1 MLWIVL
7 AAGSGALA
15 VAAGAFGAHALRG
28 EVDAQLVSTW
38 TTAAHYHLLHS
49 AVLLALGLF
58 AVSTQRSVT
67 LPATLFALGIL
78 LFSGSLYALVLT
90 QQSWLGP
97 LTPIGG
103 LLLVAGW
110 LALVWLCTSALSAS

>member
-90 QQSWLGP
+90 QQSWPGP

-110 LALVWLCTSALSAS
+110 LALVWLCTGALSAS